1 MLNSIYHIHQL
12 TRKPTVKFYRT
23 HAKSNIKA
31 KVRMLMLAL
40 TVYLEKA
47 HQAPWGDYQLG

>member
-12 TRKPTVKFYRT
+12 SCIPNVKFCRT
-23 HAKSNIKA
+23 HAESIIKA

-40 TVYLEKA
+40 TVCLEEA